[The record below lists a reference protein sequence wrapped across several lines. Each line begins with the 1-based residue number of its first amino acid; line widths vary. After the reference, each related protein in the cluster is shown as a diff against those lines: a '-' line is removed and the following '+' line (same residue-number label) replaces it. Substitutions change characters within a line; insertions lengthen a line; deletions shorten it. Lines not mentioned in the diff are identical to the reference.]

1 MVLVPMINYI
11 LVVTVNMVTIVVA
24 IVTVVT
30 IYGYYTIV
38 VAIVTVVTYPAVF
51 LTALEK
57 SPSLRVFTASNSLLF
72 SINILVTSY
81 TDSLVLRF
89 LC

>member
-11 LVVTVNMVTIVVA
+11 LVVTVNMV
-24 IVTVVT
+24 
-30 IYGYYTIV
+30 TIV